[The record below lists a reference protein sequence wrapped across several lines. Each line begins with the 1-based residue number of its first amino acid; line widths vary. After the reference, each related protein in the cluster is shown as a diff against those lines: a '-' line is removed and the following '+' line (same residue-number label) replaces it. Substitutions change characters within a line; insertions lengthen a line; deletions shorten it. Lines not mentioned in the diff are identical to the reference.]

1 MPQEP
6 LLPGFII
13 SPHTRFPLQPTAFA
27 SRWGD
32 YFFASSAASTLG
44 VLITLDTGRRTSN

>member
-6 LLPGFII
+6 LLLGFII
-13 SPHTRFPLQPTAFA
+13 SPHTRFPLQPTVFA

-32 YFFASSAASTLG
+32 YFFASSAASA
-44 VLITLDTGRRTSN
+44 LDPISTKN